1 MGLSPQRLRK
11 NIKNS
16 FFLPINESKTANQ
29 RTQLDTTYRETDY
42 SSSTKKEEQ
51 ATLKH
56 THQRLN
62 QQCGIE
68 KNFNENFATSTRT
81 YCNCPTRPVNK
92 QTSKK
97 RKKKRDAFPKH
108 KRNAR
113 LAKATQWAPSRPPA
127 ERAGRQGDEE
137 EVT

>member
-1 MGLSPQRLRK
+1 MGAREREREPNILITTQPSTAKK

-62 QQCGIE
+62 QQCGTE
-68 KNFNENFATSTRT
+68 ETSTKISQHQL
-81 YCNCPTRPVNK
+81 V
-92 QTSKK
+92 
-97 RKKKRDAFPKH
+97 H
-108 KRNAR
+108 IVIAR
-113 LAKATQWAPSRPPA
+113 HG
-127 ERAGRQGDEE
+127 E
-137 EVT
+137 